1 MYAPVDCWENMSG
14 YTKAETVVRS
24 FAVTNDSAERNVK
37 LMQDFIPMC
46 ENVDE
51 QQALFQV
58 VENIETNNRKKKTR
72 NLFQI
77 ICF

>member
-58 VENIETNNRKKKTR
+58 VEQYR
-72 NLFQI
+72 NKQSEEKNT
-77 ICF
+77 

>member
-1 MYAPVDCWENMSG
+1 MTGTKTDRLVILLSG
-14 YTKAETVVRS
+14 KPHIEK
-24 FAVTNDSAERNVK
+24 DK

-58 VENIETNNRKKKTR
+58 VEQYR
-72 NLFQI
+72 NKQSEEKNT
-77 ICF
+77 

>member
-1 MYAPVDCWENMSG
+1 MSG

-58 VENIETNNRKKKTR
+58 VEQYRNKQSEEKTR
-72 NLFQI
+72 NRLIIFQI
-77 ICF
+77 ICFKVLFFQ